1 MTLNPSNPLKIA
13 LINFQSIREKK
24 PQFFSFVDFYKPDII
39 VGTET
44 WLTPDI
50 YDSDYSPPLSLVSQ
64 FIGATV
70 QIRKAEEL

>member
-44 WLTPDI
+44 WLTPDM
-50 YDSDYSPPLSLVSQ
+50 YDSKYFPPSSVSQ